1 MTEIEFHANVAD
13 KIQFGCRLL
22 RKAVRSGAKAVVI
35 ADAQT
40 LNELDKALWT
50 FSPTEFLPHCQD
62 SAPDTVIAAS
72 PLLLVEKLK
81 PHTTDR
87 SNRVL
92 INLGQQV
99 PEKFEQFERL
109 IEIASA
115 HPDDR
120 AAALTRWKH
129 YKDRGYALKR
139 HDATAGA
146 AA

>member
-109 IEIASA
+109 IEIASE

-139 HDATAGA
+139 HDAAAGA